1 MKRICFLILCSLF
14 LLSCCQ
20 AYSDKE
26 CIEGEYYWANKDKIP
41 KMSEQSAQD
50 HSMLFLLLS
59 NLGKGIVRTNDKDMT
74 LIVSKDKMIM
84 FNDDNKDKEEVLTY
98 TLGKSNDDCQTL
110 SVKFDD
116 EFTDEMCYSSG
127 QISWRGMIFKKKK

>member
-1 MKRICFLILCSLF
+1 
-14 LLSCCQ
+14 
-20 AYSDKE
+20 
-26 CIEGEYYWANKDKIP
+26 
-41 KMSEQSAQD
+41 MSEQSIQD
-50 HSMLFLLLS
+50 HPMLFLLLS
-59 NLGKGIVRTNDKDMT
+59 NLGKGTVRTNDKDMT

-84 FNDDNKDKEEVLTY
+84 FNDDDKDKKEVLTY

-116 EFTDEMCYSSG
+116 EFTDEMCFSDG